1 MSASIKTIPPKTK
14 PSSLGVVHFYIHG
27 ESSKSNDQRKH
38 PAFTTSK
45 MIAAIK
51 GGLHVRELNMLQNT
65 LDMPMERLAPKLG
78 ISRAT
83 LHRRKAG
90 GRLGPEESDRV
101 ARFARLIGK
110 AIEVFQ
116 TEENARRW
124 LKSPQVGLGGAVPL
138 DYAETEIGARE
149 VEDLLGRIEFGV
161 YS

>member
-1 MSASIKTIPPKTK
+1 MSTTLKPAAQKRK
-14 PSSLGVVHFYIHG
+14 PSRPGVVHFYIHG
-27 ESSKSNDQRKH
+27 ESGRFNGQRER
-38 PAFTTSK
+38 PTFSTSK

-51 GGLHVRELNMLQNT
+51 GGLPVRELNLLQSS

-110 AIEVFQ
+110 AIEVFETQ
-116 TEENARRW
+116 EN
-124 LKSPQVGLGGAVPL
+124 
-138 DYAETEIGARE
+138 
-149 VEDLLGRIEFGV
+149 
-161 YS
+161 